1 MATPTHLLDEF
12 SSYYPRLLRYDEKSH
27 YQSEV
32 TELQDRLRNQ
42 ELLVSKMEDEL
53 QSLRNHNQKLLRQN
67 EEFEQDAR
75 VSNDVKI
82 AQEKEIVELEMKM
95 KQMEVRVE
103 DLKNKLSA
111 SNAQVEDDKIDK
123 VGGILF
129 DGTV

>member
-1 MATPTHLLDEF
+1 M
-12 SSYYPRLLRYDEKSH
+12 LRYDEKSH